1 MQNTLELLPDSNPVA
16 FERLLE
22 LTDQGQFEMIYPDD
36 LKQGKIRLIYMM
48 NDAAES
54 FLVFEQARMKG
65 KYKKDFEGEIE
76 AELHLMK
83 DQQEYGLIIR
93 QAENVFTLFFRNLT
107 VETRLYN
114 YGEIGHF
121 WISGYEYLRQIEY
134 KASIIRDK
142 REYLGNDF
150 CNETERKLAEL
161 ADFPPLNYCCYP
173 SVSEQY
179 IFYRDDPWSPS
190 EEAMDVMEELLEK
203 VDDRRMLRILR
214 LYRRHPYKVLARYMA
229 RMFHRS
235 SHDKIVDLL
244 QEMIVEAAKTYPKR
258 RLQTDEKVRY
268 EKLRKKAEMRKNE
281 LESQGIRATIFCE
294 EPFEAVRDSVD
305 LKVYLIIWKR
315 RTFNRKVRIE
325 EII

>member
-1 MQNTLELLPDSNPVA
+1 MQNTLELLPDSDPVA

-22 LTDQGQFEMIYPDD
+22 LTDQGQFELIYPDD

-54 FLVFEQARMKG
+54 FLAFEQARMKG

-142 REYLGNDF
+142 REYL
-150 CNETERKLAEL
+150 
-161 ADFPPLNYCCYP
+161 
-173 SVSEQY
+173 
-179 IFYRDDPWSPS
+179 
-190 EEAMDVMEELLEK
+190 
-203 VDDRRMLRILR
+203 
-214 LYRRHPYKVLARYMA
+214 
-229 RMFHRS
+229 
-235 SHDKIVDLL
+235 
-244 QEMIVEAAKTYPKR
+244 
-258 RLQTDEKVRY
+258 
-268 EKLRKKAEMRKNE
+268 
-281 LESQGIRATIFCE
+281 
-294 EPFEAVRDSVD
+294 
-305 LKVYLIIWKR
+305 
-315 RTFNRKVRIE
+315 
-325 EII
+325 

>member
-1 MQNTLELLPDSNPVA
+1 
-16 FERLLE
+16 
-22 LTDQGQFEMIYPDD
+22 
-36 LKQGKIRLIYMM
+36 
-48 NDAAES
+48 
-54 FLVFEQARMKG
+54 
-65 KYKKDFEGEIE
+65 
-76 AELHLMK
+76 MK

-150 CNETERKLAEL
+150 CNETELKLAEL

-179 IFYRDDPWSPS
+179 IFTGMIRGVRLKRQW
-190 EEAMDVMEELLEK
+190 MVMEELLGK

-235 SHDKIVDLL
+235 SLIRLL
-244 QEMIVEAAKTYPKR
+244 
-258 RLQTDEKVRY
+258 
-268 EKLRKKAEMRKNE
+268 
-281 LESQGIRATIFCE
+281 IFC
-294 EPFEAVRDSVD
+294 
-305 LKVYLIIWKR
+305 
-315 RTFNRKVRIE
+315 RK
-325 EII
+325 

>member
-107 VETRLYN
+107 
-114 YGEIGHF
+114 
-121 WISGYEYLRQIEY
+121 
-134 KASIIRDK
+134 
-142 REYLGNDF
+142 
-150 CNETERKLAEL
+150 AE
-161 ADFPPLNYCCYP
+161 
-173 SVSEQY
+173 E
-179 IFYRDDPWSPS
+179 
-190 EEAMDVMEELLEK
+190 
-203 VDDRRMLRILR
+203 
-214 LYRRHPYKVLARYMA
+214 
-229 RMFHRS
+229 
-235 SHDKIVDLL
+235 
-244 QEMIVEAAKTYPKR
+244 R
-258 RLQTDEKVRY
+258 RLIFNALLSLRNKLIAQGRYTDAVDELMIKI
-268 EKLRKKAEMRKNE
+268 RK
-281 LESQGIRATIFCE
+281 
-294 EPFEAVRDSVD
+294 
-305 LKVYLIIWKR
+305 
-315 RTFNRKVRIE
+315 
-325 EII
+325 

>member
-1 MQNTLELLPDSNPVA
+1 
-16 FERLLE
+16 
-22 LTDQGQFEMIYPDD
+22 
-36 LKQGKIRLIYMM
+36 
-48 NDAAES
+48 
-54 FLVFEQARMKG
+54 
-65 KYKKDFEGEIE
+65 
-76 AELHLMK
+76 
-83 DQQEYGLIIR
+83 
-93 QAENVFTLFFRNLT
+93 
-107 VETRLYN
+107 
-114 YGEIGHF
+114 
-121 WISGYEYLRQIEY
+121 
-134 KASIIRDK
+134 
-142 REYLGNDF
+142 
-150 CNETERKLAEL
+150 
-161 ADFPPLNYCCYP
+161 
-173 SVSEQY
+173 
-179 IFYRDDPWSPS
+179 
-190 EEAMDVMEELLEK
+190 MDVMEELLEK

-281 LESQGIRATIFCE
+281 LESQGIRTTIFCE

-305 LKVYLIIWKR
+305 LKVYLMIWKR